1 MTRRAVGLAL
11 IGLLCGVA
19 RSSGQAPTGTIT
31 GHVID
36 APTGRPVLGVRVA
49 VVGMDRGAIT
59 REDGVFVLTDVPE
72 GAHRVRVSRIG
83 FTPQEQTVVVVAQQ
97 SVTADFTLSTAAV
110 SLSDVVVV
118 GYGTQRRA
126 DLTGAIVSVPP
137 DQLQKTAVVS
147 LQQALQGNAAGV
159 AVTQGDAAPGGGITV
174 QVRGVTSPSGDN
186 QPLYVID
193 GVPIGTAGVDKFT
206 VGPSEPSF
214 TTMTTTNPL
223 STLAP
228 SDIES
233 IDILKDAS
241 ATAIYGSRGANGV
254 VIITTKRGQR
264 GQPGLITF
272 NSSTGMSRVVHELD
286 VLNARDYTTYV
297 NQAYW
302 NATPDSLRSKGDS
315 SLLPYGGRT
324 GSIRPDSLVR
334 LYGAGT
340 DWQRDIFRTAATRD
354 LQLAFSGGDGT
365 GSYAVSSNYF
375 NQDGA
380 IRGSGFARGG
390 IRANL
395 DRKLNSIIRISSS
408 LDVTRSKANLV
419 RSSGTEGTSAEGIVR
434 GAIRYS
440 PLPSDVYDTTRLATD
455 PRAENPTYFGR
466 FGADPLRYT
475 DEVRESETVTRGIG
489 GLRLIGQLTPFL
501 SVETSIGGNY
511 ERKGV
516 DSYFPRTVYEGRNA
530 NGLAIVSGSEFVNL
544 VHEDLVRFDREVG
557 SDHHVDAVAG
567 FTYEW
572 NRSNWNKDQV
582 SDFPDDILGSSAL
595 QRGLAWA
602 APQNGVAVW
611 KLASFLG
618 RVNYSFRDRY
628 LMTATLRSDGSSKF
642 AVNNKWGTFAS
653 LGLAWRAKQES
664 FLRNVAFLSD
674 LKVRGSYGQ
683 SGNQAISPYQSLASI
698 ECGTT
703 VLDAQLVS
711 ACYLARLANP
721 NLGWETTTQYD
732 VGLDI
737 GAWQNRVTLTADL
750 YRKRTDALLQS
761 VTQAPSTGYTSATIN
776 SGRVTNLGLELQ
788 ADVRILSGAE
798 GGPSWTVSANI
809 AANRNRIVSLG
820 ATQQQFSN
828 RLGAG
833 GGLEVYPFIQ
843 KPGLPIGAIW
853 GYQTDGIFKDSTE
866 ANAYRGVQLNARVG
880 DYRYRDLNGDG
891 HLTDADKTMIGN
903 VNPDYIFGIT
913 NRVTFG
919 RFDVSALIQGVQ
931 GNSVINAN
939 RLQFLELNGTSG
951 NIPTEYYKNAFDP
964 VTNPTGKY
972 PRIDADRV
980 GVGLFSDAFVEDG
993 SYIRLKNVQLGY
1005 ELPPRLI
1012 PGTRTARAYLSAINL
1027 FTITNYT
1034 GYDPEVSAF
1043 GTTDMRGV
1051 DLGSYPQSRL
1061 FTLGMTLT
1069 F

>member
-31 GHVID
+31 GHVSD
-36 APTGRPVLGVRVA
+36 APTGRPVVGVRVA

-59 REDGVFVLTDVPE
+59 REDGGFVIADVPD
-72 GAHRVRVSRIG
+72 GAHRVRASRIG
-83 FTPQEQTVVVVAQQ
+83 FTPQEQAVVVVAGQ

-137 DQLQKTAVVS
+137 DQLQKAAAVS

-233 IDILKDAS
+233 IDVLKDAS

-254 VIITTKRGQR
+254 VIITTRRGQR

-272 NSSTGMSRVVHELD
+272 NSSTGMSTVVREVG
-286 VLNARDYTTYV
+286 VLSAFDYATYV
-297 NQAYW
+297 NQAYI
-302 NATPDSLRSKGDS
+302 NAGRPQDR
-315 SLLPYGGRT
+315 PFGGPT
-324 GSIRPDSLVR
+324 GSITPDAIVQR
-334 LYGAGT
+334 YGAGI

-354 LQLAFSGGDGT
+354 LQLAFSGGDEA
-365 GSYAVSSNYF
+365 GSYAVTSNYF

-380 IRGSGFARGG
+380 IRGSGFQRGG
-390 IRANL
+390 VRANL
-395 DRKLNSIIRISSS
+395 DRRLNSIVRISSS
-408 LDVTRSKANLV
+408 LDVTRSKSNLV

-440 PLPSDVYDTTRLATD
+440 PLPSEAYDTTRLATD
-455 PRAENPTYFGR
+455 PRAENPAYFGR

-516 DSYFPRTVYEGRNA
+516 DSYFPRSVFEGRNA
-530 NGLAIVSGSEFVNL
+530 NGLAVVSGSEFVSL

-618 RVNYSFRDRY
+618 RVNYAFRDRY
-628 LMTATLRSDGSSKF
+628 LVTGTLRSDGSSKF

-664 FLRNVAFLSD
+664 FLRNVDFLSD
-674 LKVRGSYGQ
+674 LKVRASYGQ

-711 ACYLARLANP
+711 ACYLGRLANP
-721 NLGWETTTQYD
+721 NLSWETTSQYD
-732 VGLDI
+732 VGLDVA
-737 GAWQNRVTLTADL
+737 AWHSRVTLTADL
-750 YRKRTDALLQS
+750 YHKSTDALLQN

-788 ADVRILSGAE
+788 ADVRILTGTQ
-798 GGPSWTVSANI
+798 GGPSWSVSANI

-820 ATQQQFSN
+820 AIQQQFSN

-843 KPGLPIGAIW
+843 KPGLPVGAIW
-853 GYQTDGIFKDSTE
+853 GYQTDGIFKDGAE
-866 ANAYRGVQLNARVG
+866 VNAYKGVQLNARVG

-913 NRVTFG
+913 NRVRFG
-919 RFDVSALIQGVQ
+919 RFDLSALVQGVQ
-931 GNSVINAN
+931 GNSIINAN

-951 NIPTEYYKNAFDP
+951 NIPIEYYKNAFDP

-993 SYIRLKNVQLGY
+993 SYIRLKNLQLGY
-1005 ELPPRLI
+1005 ELPSGII

-1027 FTITNYT
+1027 FTITGYT
-1034 GYDPEVSAF
+1034 GFDPEVSAF
-1043 GTTDMRGV
+1043 STTDMRGV
-1051 DLGSYPQSRL
+1051 DLGSYPQSRV
-1061 FTLGMTLT
+1061 FTAGVTLT